1 MPKKTAPEAR
11 PSRPRRPTDRVAP
24 RPPAAVSSPRR
35 SAILALAAQL
45 FAERGFQATTV
56 RDIADAAGL
65 LSGSLYHHFD
75 SKESM
80 VDELLASF
88 LDDLLARCR
97 GIAGQRLEP
106 REALE
111 RMVEEAFD
119 ALPRHRA
126 AIVVFQ
132 HDAAHLARFERFGYL
147 KVCAQELEDL
157 WVGVLRRGVDSGDLV
172 CPEPEL
178 TYRFI
183 RDAVWMSVHWYRL
196 DGALTTRDLSRHYL
210 RVLVEGL
217 APR

>member
-1 MPKKTAPEAR
+1 MPKKSVPETR
-11 PSRPRRPTDRVAP
+11 PGRSRRPVEQ
-24 RPPAAVSSPRR
+24 PASSPRR
-35 SAILALAAQL
+35 TAILALAAQL
-45 FAERGFQATTV
+45 FAERGFRATTV
-56 RDIADAAGL
+56 RDIADAAGM

-80 VDELLASF
+80 VDELLSSF
-88 LDDLLARCR
+88 LNDLLARCR
-97 GIAGQRLEP
+97 SIAAEDRPP

-132 HDAAHLARFERFGYL
+132 HDAAYLTRYERFRYL
-147 KVCAQELEDL
+147 DSCARELEDL
-157 WVGVLRRGVDSGDLV
+157 WVGVLRRGVDHGDLV
-172 CPEPEL
+172 CPDPEL

-196 DGALTTRDLSRHYL
+196 DGALTTRDLSRRYL
-210 RVLVEGL
+210 RVLLAGL